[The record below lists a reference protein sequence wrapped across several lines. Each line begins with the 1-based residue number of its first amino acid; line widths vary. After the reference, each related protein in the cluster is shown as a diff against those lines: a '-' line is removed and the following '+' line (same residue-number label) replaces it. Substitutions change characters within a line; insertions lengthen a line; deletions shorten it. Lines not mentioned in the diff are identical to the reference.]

1 MILQSDTMSL
11 IARMMPASDLLIPGI
26 RDNPGVKIIVR
37 QRVKEGEYN
46 RLLLKAAST
55 GMNRI
60 VKYLLDAGV
69 DSNAKKCNYWC
80 SPLHLAVW
88 SGHTDIVKL
97 LLDAGAYMD
106 IKNSCNRTP
115 LHLATMKNHTDIV
128 KLLIERGADMEVKD
142 KYGWNPLYFIKYHG
156 LKPLTL

>member
-1 MILQSDTMSL
+1 MILQSDIMSI

-97 LLDAGAYMD
+97 LLDAGAD
-106 IKNSCNRTP
+106 KEVKSRTGRTP
-115 LHLATMKNHTDIV
+115 LHYAEREGYTDIV
-128 KLLIERGADMEVKD
+128 KLLLDEETTVLGKRKRSS
-142 KYGWNPLYFIKYHG
+142 
-156 LKPLTL
+156 

>member
-46 RLLLKAAST
+46 RLLLKAASN

-80 SPLHLAVW
+80 
-88 SGHTDIVKL
+88 
-97 LLDAGAYMD
+97 
-106 IKNSCNRTP
+106 TP
-115 LHLATMKNHTDIV
+115 LHLAAWNGHINIVKMLMDAGADKNIKNSCHRTPLHMASMQGHTDIIN
-128 KLLIERGADMEVKD
+128 LLYKRGADMEVRD